1 MTCLK
6 HKFKKFCHQDTQE
19 SLKGKVIAAAVMHK
33 HKVAF
38 GLNIAKSLNNWYVD
52 KSPFAL
58 LEGAFDTINY
68 ICNSNGYYSE
78 SVFNELNGWKI
89 LVSAYTEFELYTM
102 LLPVFEKFRFIPMQF
117 QFENGSIPKV
127 YKMPVGTI
135 VVSNK
140 GIFIEKAVDE
150 EVAMDYLLEL
160 KLQGLDSKMFSLSP
174 KQGSS
179 GGGAT
184 YGKSSADLVSEKIAY
199 IPSNRSD
206 NFVKHI
212 RSYQKHGMNRALLF
226 HGPPGTGKTTL
237 CQTIIKDL
245 DLVTLKFRYEPYK
258 LPLDLVKYI
267 VEKFRVE
274 AVIIDDF
281 DQVENSNSLL
291 EFLEWLKI
299 NTKLVMSVSNSLK
312 EFHPAILRPGRF
324 DEIIKIDSLEDETL
338 MQALGD
344 LREEYKDKVTKW
356 PVAYINELVNRSK
369 IQTTEELSKS
379 YEELNERVEKQ
390 LEDLGAPAKEGN
402 GKASKSN
409 GLKLLQLHL
418 PLEL

>member
-6 HKFKKFCHQDTQE
+6 KKFQQFCSKDNQE
-19 SLKGKVIAAAVMHK
+19 NLKGKVIAAAVMHK

-58 LEGAFDTINY
+58 LEGAFETVNY
-68 ICNSNGYYSE
+68 ICSSNGYYSE
-78 SVFNELNGWKI
+78 SVFNELNGWKM
-89 LVSAYTEFELYTM
+89 LVSAYTEFELYSM
-102 LLPVFEKFRFIPMQF
+102 LLPVFEKFRFVPMQF
-117 QFENGSIPKV
+117 QFENGSIPKI
-127 YKMPVGTI
+127 YKMIVGTV

-140 GIFIEKAVDE
+140 GIFIEKSSDE
-150 EVAMDYLLEL
+150 DVVMDYLLEL
-160 KLQGLDSKMFSLSP
+160 KLQGLDSKLFSLSP
-174 KQGSS
+174 KTGS
-179 GGGAT
+179 GGGASL
-184 YGKSSADLVSEKIAY
+184 YGKSSADLVPEKIAY
-199 IPSNRSD
+199 IPSKRSAS
-206 NFVKHI
+206 FVKHI
-212 RSYQKHGMNRALLF
+212 QAYGEHGMNRALLF

-237 CQTIIKDL
+237 CQTVIKDL
-245 DLVTLKFRYEPYK
+245 DFVTLKFRYEPYR

-267 VEKFRVE
+267 VEKFKIQ

-299 NTKLVMSVSNSLK
+299 NTKLVMAVSNSLK

-324 DEIIKIDSLEDETL
+324 DEIIKIDSLEEETL
-338 MQALGD
+338 MEALGVLKSD
-344 LREEYKDKVTKW
+344 YKEKVIKW

-369 IQTTEELSKS
+369 IQTAEELVKS
-379 YEELNERVEKQ
+379 YEELNERVVKQ
-390 LEDLGAPAKEGN
+390 LEDLGAPAKENKAN
-402 GKASKSN
+402 GKYA
-409 GLKLLQLHL
+409 GLLPIQL